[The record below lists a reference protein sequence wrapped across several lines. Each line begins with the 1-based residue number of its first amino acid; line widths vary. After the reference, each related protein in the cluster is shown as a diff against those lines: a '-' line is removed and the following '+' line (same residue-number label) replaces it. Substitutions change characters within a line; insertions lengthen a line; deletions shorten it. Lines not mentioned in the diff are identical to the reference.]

1 MLDRLFEMQRA
12 LNDGIFEKHDLG
24 LRSADFARED
34 LDPAVRNEW
43 VLNYTRALQH
53 EVVEAERTTVWK
65 WWSKDKELDVRALR
79 VEVIDCWHF
88 LISLSIAAGMTPA
101 DVQRIYEEKWR
112 VNQERQAKGY
122 AKVTKTEDDT
132 HIT

>member
-12 LNDGIFEKHDLG
+12 LNDGIFEKHELG
-24 LRSADFARED
+24 VRSADFAKED

-43 VLNYTRALQH
+43 VLNYTRALFH
-53 EVVEAERTTVWK
+53 EVVEAERTASWK
-65 WWSKDKELDVRALR
+65 WWSKDSGVDVRALR

-88 LISLSIAAGMTPA
+88 LISLSIAAGMTPD
-101 DVQRIYEEKWR
+101 DVLRIYEQKWR

-122 AKVTKTEDDT
+122 AKATKTADDE
-132 HIT
+132 HIR

>member
-1 MLDRLFEMQRA
+1 MLDRLFAMQRA

-24 LRSADFARED
+24 VRSADFARED
-34 LDPAVRNEW
+34 LDPAKRNEW

-53 EVVEAERTTVWK
+53 EVVEAERTASWK
-65 WWSKDKELDVRALR
+65 WWSKDQGVDLRALR

-88 LISLSIAAGMTPA
+88 LISLSIAAGMTPE
-101 DVQRIYEEKWR
+101 DVLRIYEQKWK

-122 AKVTKTEDDT
+122 AKATKTEDDT